1 MKSTW
6 DILQKETYYY
16 GVKLIDQKICQ
27 FRYKNKMYQTPIQT
41 KIQLIDKQIKNNNK
55 LLDKLWNELSELLQQ
70 KKEMDASVG
79 IDVRLVK
86 LFVNSLK
93 DIDILARLLCS
104 ASDRCRKSLIE
115 IGFFKNLKLA
125 LNTDSIDF
133 SKDVMMSVPDYK
145 LCLDWTIRKNCIL
158 SYIRKLLRFVLSGQ
172 VFTSRD
178 VVKTARG
185 VAGPWSNLD
194 LPMLERAFEWN
205 DISDEVAGRQ
215 KDKQQQRRYRK
226 GFDNYNNDGRA
237 GEGYYWRE
245 LRNEPYSWYDRG
257 TEDPYPSRS
266 TLSKW

>member
-16 GVKLIDQKICQ
+16 GVKLVDQKTCQ
-27 FRYKNKMYQTPIQT
+27 FRYKNKVYQTPIEI
-41 KIQLIDKQIKNNNK
+41 KIKLIDKQIKDNNR
-55 LLDKLWNELSELLQQ
+55 LLDKLWNELSELLQH
-70 KKEMDASVG
+70 KKDMEASVG

-86 LFVNSLK
+86 LFINSLK
-93 DIDILARLLCS
+93 DVDTLARLLCS
-104 ASDRCRKSLIE
+104 ASDRCRKSLIQ
-115 IGFFKNLKLA
+115 IGFFKNLKLV

-133 SKDVMMSVPDYK
+133 SKDVILSVPDYK
-145 LCLDWTIRKNCIL
+145 LCLDLTIRKNCIL

-178 VVKTARG
+178 VVKVARG

-194 LPMLERAFEWN
+194 LPMLERAFEWQ

-215 KDKQQQRRYRK
+215 KDKQQQHRYRK
-226 GFDNYNNDGRA
+226 GFENYNSEKV
-237 GEGYYWRE
+237 GEGHYWRE

>member
-1 MKSTW
+1 MKNTW

-16 GVKLIDQKICQ
+16 GVKLLDHKNCQ
-27 FRYKNKMYQTPIQT
+27 FEYKGKIYQTLIQI
-41 KIQLIDKQIKNNNK
+41 KIKLIDKQIKENNI
-55 LLDKLWNELSELLQQ
+55 LLDSLWNELSDLLQC
-70 KKEMDASVG
+70 KKEIDSSVG
-79 IDVRLVK
+79 IDIRLIN

-93 DIDILARLLCS
+93 DIDTLARLMCS
-104 ASDRCRKSLIE
+104 ASDRCKQNLIK

-125 LNTDSIDF
+125 LNTDYIDF
-133 SKDVMMSVPDYK
+133 SKDVILSVPDYK
-145 LCLDWTIRKNCIL
+145 LCLDWIIRKNCIL
-158 SYIRKLLRFVLSGQ
+158 SYIKKLLRFVVSGQ
-172 VFTSRD
+172 VFSSKD
-178 VVKTARG
+178 VVKLARG

-194 LPMLERAFEWN
+194 LPMLERAFEWQ

-226 GFDNYNNDGRA
+226 GFENYNGEKV

-245 LRNEPYSWYDRG
+245 LRNEPYSWYDRD